1 METFEKV
8 FTLNMSV
15 SMPKSDREMMKQ
27 LRKIS
32 QTLDW
37 QDITQNIIFVPV
49 HTGICQS
56 SNGIRTQLFE
66 SEPETGEAILEK

>member
-1 METFEKV
+1 METFENV

-15 SMPKSDREMMKQ
+15 SMPKLDLKGEMMKQ

-37 QDITQNIIFVPV
+37 QDITQNLIFVPV
-49 HTGICQS
+49 NTSICQS
-56 SNGIRTQLFE
+56 SKCL
-66 SEPETGEAILEK
+66 